1 MPVIIQSNMRR
12 MTCRDPG
19 VVKNYTLCYE
29 KLAKQH
35 NLLEKTLLWHLKSNY
50 PHNLSLPI
58 EYEKLDTIR
67 CKITRR
73 AEQKCRKLWTGQIAF
88 SPKIWQSHRVI
99 KAWTLLQR
107 RSQGRKVRWYLISR
121 SVKKA
126 GLQPQVLHLP
136 LQDINAAL
144 R

>member
-19 VVKNYTLCYE
+19 VVKNYTLRFE

-35 NLLEKTLLWHLKSNY
+35 NLLEKTRLRHLKSNY

-67 CKITRR
+67 H
-73 AEQKCRKLWTGQIAF
+73 AE
-88 SPKIWQSHRVI
+88 SPLSTSGTII
-99 KAWTLLQR
+99 KKEHANPKPHKT
-107 RSQGRKVRWYLISR
+107 
-121 SVKKA
+121 
-126 GLQPQVLHLP
+126 
-136 LQDINAAL
+136 
-144 R
+144 